1 MDSNSDAV
9 NIQPCSSKS
18 STTNHHKIADDA
30 VVIIDNDDSMDS
42 AYETGSAVSRSTQSS
57 PTRKHFCFCLFCFVL
72 FECDIK
78 PQRTYHTRMLV
89 HILI

>member
-57 PTRKHFCFCLFCFVL
+57 PTRKHFCFCLFCFV
-72 FECDIK
+72 
-78 PQRTYHTRMLV
+78 
-89 HILI
+89 